1 MNLSVKFFA
10 AVCNTTAA
18 KERQSPITSLIQPG
32 KTKTS
37 PAAMSSA
44 CSSGVVLRQGS
55 QTDDCRRT
63 GPNDISPRSFE
74 QQTNTVRT
82 HSEDERNE
90 ECGERVFSSHHRSVV
105 GIAAGYRCGGKGGQR
120 RGWRDFVIVQR
131 IKDKLVCGKIRNAE
145 LDHAR
150 WF

>member
-82 HSEDERNE
+82 HSEDERNQ
-90 ECGERVFSSHHRSVV
+90 ECGERVFPSHHRSVV
-105 GIAAGYRCGGKGGQR
+105 GIAAGYRCGRQR
-120 RGWRDFVIVQR
+120 GTAPWVARLRIVQR